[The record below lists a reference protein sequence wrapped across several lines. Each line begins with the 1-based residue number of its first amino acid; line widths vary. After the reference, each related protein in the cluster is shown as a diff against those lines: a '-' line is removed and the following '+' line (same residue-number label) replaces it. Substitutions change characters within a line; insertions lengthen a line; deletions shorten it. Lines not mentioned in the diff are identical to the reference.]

1 MTKVEEIRQSKN
13 KIGIKKMTNKET
25 IKGLIEKKYEL
36 WDFYEEPEL
45 LIASDDIAE
54 IELFKRQ
61 YIKDTDGECTLHVKK
76 RSDTNGN

>member
-1 MTKVEEIRQSKN
+1 M
-13 KIGIKKMTNKET
+13 
-25 IKGLIEKKYEL
+25 EKKYEL

-76 RSDTNGN
+76 RSEEND